1 MNKLFTKII
10 AIALALTVLFSFA
23 ACGEEVEGGSKIQRI
38 KITLQLDDENVEVEA
53 KLYINYAPET
63 VQHVIDLIKNGYYN
77 GKDISNIASTYFQF
91 GDYNIVNGKLEE
103 IVDQGNT
110 VKGEFEN
117 AGLTGNKLAV
127 SSGAILLK
135 REKDDF
141 NSGKATLVVALSA
154 SAPFQA
160 SNYCVFGKILSDDG
174 NKEADSSSMEYLSSL
189 ERVLKIKDYIA
200 DANGRKV
207 FYCLEDELDSDVEG
221 SIDWSKVDEKL
232 GVDRYITYAEYD
244 GDMAYFKGVLTE
256 ADLQNKELAESKMIT
271 ENLLNDLSN
280 KIIVS
285 ENFMNVPTVTVKIVK
300 IELIK
305 K

>member
-10 AIALALTVLFSFA
+10 AIALALTVIFSFT
-23 ACGEEVEGGSKIQRI
+23 ACDEVEGGSKIQRI
-38 KITLQLDDENVEVEA
+38 QITLQLDDEQVEVEA
-53 KLYINYAPET
+53 KLYVNYAPET
-63 VQHVIDLIKNGYYN
+63 VQHVIDLIEDGYYN
-77 GKDISNIASTYFQF
+77 GLDVTNVLSTYFQF
-91 GDYNIVNGKLEE
+91 GDYKLVNGKLEE
-103 IVDQGNT
+103 LNQGAA

-117 AGLTGNKLAV
+117 AGLTGNKLTV

-135 REKDDF
+135 REKDDI

-189 ERVLKIKDYIA
+189 ERVLKIKECIA

-207 FYCLEDELDSDVEG
+207 FYCLKDEVDSNVEG
-221 SIDWSKVDEKL
+221 SKDWTGS
-232 GVDRYITYAEYD
+232 YITYAEYD
-244 GDMAYFKGVLTE
+244 GEMAYFEGLLTE
-256 ADLQNKELAESKMIT
+256 ADLQNKAVAEEKMIT
-271 ENLLNDLSN
+271 EDQLNDLSN
-280 KIIVS
+280 KITVS
-285 ENFMNVPTVTVKIVK
+285 ENFMHIPTVTVKIVK
-300 IELIK
+300 IELINK

>member
-10 AIALALTVLFSFA
+10 AIALALTVIFSFT
-23 ACGEEVEGGSKIQRI
+23 ACDEVEGGSKIQRI
-38 KITLQLDDENVEVEA
+38 QITLQLDDEQVEVEA
-53 KLYINYAPET
+53 KLYVNYAPET
-63 VQHVIDLIKNGYYN
+63 VQHVIDLIEDGYYN
-77 GKDISNIASTYFQF
+77 GLDVTNVLSTYFQF
-91 GDYNIVNGKLEE
+91 GDYKLVNGQLEE
-103 IVDQGNT
+103 LNQGAA

-117 AGLTGNKLAV
+117 AGLTGNKLSV

-135 REKDDF
+135 REKDDI

-189 ERVLKIKDYIA
+189 ERVLKIKECIA

-207 FYCLEDELDSDVEG
+207 FYCLKDEVDSDVEG
-221 SIDWSKVDEKL
+221 SKDWTGS
-232 GVDRYITYAEYD
+232 YITYAEYD
-244 GDMAYFKGVLTE
+244 GEMAYFEGLLTE
-256 ADLQNKELAESKMIT
+256 ADLQNKAVAEEKMIT
-271 ENLLNDLSN
+271 DDQLNDLSN
-280 KIIVS
+280 KITVS
-285 ENFMNVPTVTVKIVK
+285 ENFMHIPTVTVKIVK
-300 IELIK
+300 IELINK